1 MISVN
6 GHNRRGFA
14 RAVLLC
20 LFTAAGYSLGQ
31 DVTIYFSDSVM
42 VSDTLIRIEDLGR
55 VECSDSQLAAEVG
68 RTSAGESAPPG
79 YSRFVNTNDLL
90 LFRLKPL
97 FKSVTFNAAE
107 QKRIKVRS
115 DYVERTVGEFE
126 KQIATYV
133 AKNLG
138 WKEGEWNLTVNNPE
152 SSWKSFRGDVQ
163 VQLKGLNNPFVK
175 GNFNLLLEVR
185 QGASTNRIPVSC
197 HMQVMAPVLV
207 AVRQIGR
214 GEQLDSQ
221 NCVLKTMDITHFAH
235 VPLREIPQAGESEVI
250 RTISQGDIVHEKVLR
265 AVPVVARGDQV
276 QILFSSSRIKVSV
289 LGRARESGGRGE
301 RVWVE
306 NLQTG
311 KLIRAEVLK
320 KGLVLVYQEG
330 DNT

>member
-1 MISVN
+1 M
-6 GHNRRGFA
+6 A
-14 RAVLLC
+14 
-20 LFTAAGYSLGQ
+20 Q
-31 DVTIYFSDSVM
+31 DVTIHFRDSVM

-55 VECSDSQLAAEVG
+55 VQCSDSGLAARVG

-79 YSRFVNTNDLL
+79 YSRFVNTSDLL

-97 FKSVTFNAAE
+97 FKNVTFSAAE
-107 QKRIKVRS
+107 QKRIKVSS
-115 DYVERTVGEFE
+115 DFVKRTVGDFE
-126 KQIATYV
+126 KQIMTYV
-133 AKNLG
+133 VENLG
-138 WKEGEWNLTVNNPE
+138 WKEGEWDLSINNSE
-152 SSWKSFRGDVQ
+152 SSWKSFRGAVQ

-185 QGASTNRIPVSC
+185 QGAGTNRIPVSC
-197 HMQVMAPVLV
+197 HMQVKAPVLV
-207 AVRQIGR
+207 ATRQISR

-235 VPLREIPQAGESEVI
+235 VPLRELPQAGESEVI
-250 RTISQGDIVHEKVLR
+250 RTVSQGNIIHEKLLR

-276 QILFSSSRIKVSV
+276 QILFSSSSVRVSV

-306 NLQTG
+306 NQQTG

-320 KGLVLVYQEG
+320 KGLVTVYQEG